1 MITSV
6 GTETPTGREMIE
18 TAQLY
23 PRSCRNWSRNSSD
36 DNPTSSLTFDESTV
50 NDFTGTINKPDGVDT
65 DSVKTI
71 TPKNGGTLSVNTSS
85 GTKIDLSVPDG
96 AVGSGE
102 GAQVSIKSVDP
113 NNLPKP
119 PAKATQGSSSGTF
132 KFGSSVVQITWYDQN
147 GNAADTKT
155 LNRSAKVCMTATQA
169 DVDNAYGGVN
179 GLGIWRHNGT
189 EWVKLNSTV
198 TFDNDAGT
206 WKVCANSSQFSPF
219 ALGLEVEPPAEEGAD
234 AGAGL
239 PATGDY

>member
-1 MITSV
+1 MITTV

-85 GTKIDLSVPDG
+85 GTKIDLSVPGG

-102 GAQVSIKSVDP
+102 GTQVSIKSVDP

-132 KFGSSVVQITWYDQN
+132 KFGSSVMLQFDWYWDQL
-147 GNAADTKT
+147 AAAYPDRVPGERPDGYSTR
-155 LNRSAKVCMTATQA
+155 LQA
-169 DVDNAYGGVN
+169 IVGHNL
-179 GLGIWRHNGT
+179 GLVPIF
-189 EWVKLNSTV
+189 ST
-198 TFDNDAGT
+198 DNDR
-206 WKVCANSSQFSPF
+206 SHYDSF
-219 ALGLEVEPPAEEGAD
+219 GLVEDGELFRVE
-234 AGAGL
+234 
-239 PATGDY
+239 